1 MSVETKK
8 PDDITHRLRCKYP
21 LGPIQ
26 ANGEPEFGWRDF
38 SGPIETM
45 LPTSLMLEAAD
56 RIDAQT
62 AELERLRQPWISVA
76 ERLPEPGLT
85 VFVYSPPQPDDW
97 PDSVRIE
104 FDAIDPE
111 SDGES
116 WVNHS
121 AHYEHFCCV
130 AKGGMDVPMT
140 GPSEKAPYTHWMPVP
155 AIPSALSGE
164 PT

>member
-1 MSVETKK
+1 MSDIMLNAVIQMPYEMAMKDELSRRQFYERANQALDERNTK
-8 PDDITHRLRCKYP
+8 
-21 LGPIQ
+21 
-26 ANGEPEFGWRDF
+26 
-38 SGPIETM
+38 
-45 LPTSLMLEAAD
+45 AAE
-56 RIDAQT
+56 I
-62 AELERLRQPWISVA
+62 ERLRQPWISVA
-76 ERLPEPGLT
+76 ERLPEPGVT

-155 AIPSALSGE
+155 AIPAALSGE